1 MIVRMPVNSSSLAAV
16 GYDHFTGTLEIEFH
30 DGAVYQYFDVPAY
43 VYTGLM
49 SMGSHG
55 YYYDNVKLDRIKC
68 DKRIPGSQIETKR
81 KEWIQC

>member
-1 MIVRMPVNSSSLAAV
+1 MIVRMPVNSSSLATV

-30 DGAVYQYFDVPAY
+30 DGSVYQYFDVPAY

-55 YYYDNVKLDRIKC
+55 YYFQTFIKNGGYRYQ
-68 DKRIPGSQIETKR
+68 KVG
-81 KEWIQC
+81 

>member
-1 MIVRMPVNSSSLAAV
+1 MIVRMPVNSSSLASV
-16 GYDHFTGTLEIEFH
+16 GYDHFSGTLEIEFH

-55 YYYDNVKLDRIKC
+55 YYFQTFIKNGGYRYQ
-68 DKRIPGSQIETKR
+68 KVR
-81 KEWIQC
+81 

>member
-55 YYYDNVKLDRIKC
+55 YYFQTFIKNGGYRY
-68 DKRIPGSQIETKR
+68 KKVS
-81 KEWIQC
+81 

>member
-30 DGAVYQYFDVPAY
+30 DGSVYQYFEVPAY

-55 YYYDNVKLDRIKC
+55 YYFQTFIKNGGYRYQ
-68 DKRIPGSQIETKR
+68 KVR
-81 KEWIQC
+81 

>member
-55 YYYDNVKLDRIKC
+55 YYFQTFIKNGGYRYQ
-68 DKRIPGSQIETKR
+68 KVR
-81 KEWIQC
+81 

>member
-30 DGAVYQYFDVPAY
+30 DGAVYQYFDMPAY

-55 YYYDNVKLDRIKC
+55 YYFQTFIKNGGYRYQ
-68 DKRIPGSQIETKR
+68 KVR
-81 KEWIQC
+81 

>member
-1 MIVRMPVNSSSLAAV
+1 MIVRMPVNSSSLASV
-16 GYDHFTGTLEIEFH
+16 GYDHFSGTLEIEFH

-55 YYYDNVKLDRIKC
+55 YYFQTFIKNGGYRYQ
-68 DKRIPGSQIETKR
+68 KVE
-81 KEWIQC
+81 

>member
-1 MIVRMPVNSSSLAAV
+1 MIVRMPINSSSLASV
-16 GYDHFTGTLEIEFH
+16 GYDHFSGTLEIEFH

-55 YYYDNVKLDRIKC
+55 YYFQTFIKNGGYRYQ
-68 DKRIPGSQIETKR
+68 KVR
-81 KEWIQC
+81 